1 MQVSLC
7 IKFKNTYMHFECI
20 LPRKVSP
27 TGLTLPEAFLA
38 IGLGS
43 QTRTDPIMKNVN
55 HYKNMIRFYCEYSPS
70 EDKVTFIA
78 LVSSQYQRTT

>member
-1 MQVSLC
+1 
-7 IKFKNTYMHFECI
+7 MHFECI
-20 LPRKVSP
+20 LPWKVSP

-55 HYKNMIRFYCEYSPS
+55 HYKNMIRFYCEYSP
-70 EDKVTFIA
+70 
-78 LVSSQYQRTT
+78 